1 MSDESSTQAAV
12 IEGPPSL
19 DEIRGDVA
27 AAASRPLA
35 EIDPAKRLT
44 GQGLDSL
51 AVMMLAAK
59 WSKRGLGIT
68 YSELI
73 AEPILNT
80 WLGLVADRTAA

>member
-1 MSDESSTQAAV
+1 MNDESSTQSAV
-12 IEGPPSL
+12 AEGPLSL

-27 AAASRPLA
+27 LAASRPLA
-35 EIDPAKRLT
+35 EIDPARRLT

-59 WSKRGLGIT
+59 WGKRGLGIS

-73 AEPILNT
+73 AEPTLNT
-80 WLGLVADRTAA
+80 WLKLAADRIVT